1 MADDKFPVIPC
12 WILIIFSIG
21 IFQNSLHFAF
31 FALFST
37 GIFSKSEP
45 NIFSDFLY
53 FTLVLWK
60 YPLTLASG
68 CHHLIEGKSTQTLAR
83 KLCCLKGPPVWPRLF
98 CWYSGF
104 ETHREQPV
112 PASEKTSKYCRI
124 LSSFF
129 LLHYFVQRWSR
140 FSFGLAM
147 NYLVW
152 FFRY

>member
-1 MADDKFPVIPC
+1 MALPRP
-12 WILIIFSIG
+12 
-21 IFQNSLHFAF
+21 FQDFLFLVVLRHFLFTQDGRRQISGNSLLDSHYFLYRDLSELASF
-31 FALFST
+31 CIFCIFST

-104 ETHREQPV
+104 ETYREQPV

-124 LSSFF
+124 LFSFF
-129 LLHYFVQRWSR
+129 LLH
-140 FSFGLAM
+140 
-147 NYLVW
+147 
-152 FFRY
+152 